1 MAVAGVAFVFS
12 AVWYAH
18 IIFAFDELEET
29 MLDTAME
36 NRQREED
43 EKRKRFVEKGRETH
57 PDNF

>member
-1 MAVAGVAFVFS
+1 
-12 AVWYAH
+12 
-18 IIFAFDELEET
+18 

-36 NRQREED
+36 NRQRDED